1 MRDDH
6 TLETESGAAGTTD
19 HSAEVPSADPVTG
32 APTPTR
38 RTRQALGELLDRS
51 SDTLHELVARSDRTV
66 ERFRVH
72 TGAMLTAVRTDP
84 RVRALRNHP
93 RVEAVLDNPR
103 VRELAGRQ
111 SPTRLALAI
120 GVICCLGLV
129 AFAETRAATVERR
142 LPSDVAAAQTRADE
156 VRSRAGQP
164 ASRSLER
171 QPGADA
177 ADTTRRADSGD
188 DRASGRAADTS
199 DTSDGPDTPAE
210 TVEAEAPAIPERV
223 APVAGLSQVQ
233 MDNALAIVRA
243 GDDLDM
249 PRRAHI
255 IAVATAMQESNLL
268 NRASEVLPE
277 SKNYPHQGTGWDHD
291 SVGLFQQRT
300 STGWGPVASLMDPAY
315 SATQF
320 YKALARVPNWE
331 RMRLTVA
338 AQTVQVSAFPEHYAK
353 HEGNATAVVDAI
365 IGRS

>member
-6 TLETESGAAGTTD
+6 TLETESGAAATTD
-19 HSAEVPSADPVTG
+19 RSAEAPSTDPASGVPTA
-32 APTPTR
+32 TR

-51 SDTLHELVARSDRTV
+51 TDTLYELIARSDRTV
-66 ERFRVH
+66 ERLRVH
-72 TGAMLTAVRTDP
+72 TGARLTAVRNDP
-84 RVRALRNHP
+84 RLRALRRHP
-93 RVEAVLDNPR
+93 WVAAVLDNAR
-103 VRELAGRQ
+103 VREQVGRH
-111 SPTRLALAI
+111 SPARLALAI
-120 GVICCLGLV
+120 GVICCLGIV

-142 LPSDVAAAQTRADE
+142 LPSDVAAAQARADE

-164 ASRSLER
+164 ASRSFER
-171 QPGADA
+171 QPGAD
-177 ADTTRRADSGD
+177 
-188 DRASGRAADTS
+188 TS
-199 DTSDGPDTPAE
+199 DTTSPAE
-210 TVEAEAPAIPERV
+210 PRDGAAAEQPAATDGEQAAPAEPVEAEAPAIPEQV
-223 APVAGLSQVQ
+223 APVAGLSQIQ

-243 GDDLDM
+243 GHDLDM

-320 YKALARVPNWE
+320 YKALARVPGWDQ
-331 RMRLTVA
+331 MRLTVA
-338 AQTVQVSAFPEHYAK
+338 AQTVQVSAYPEHYAK

-365 IGRS
+365 ISRS